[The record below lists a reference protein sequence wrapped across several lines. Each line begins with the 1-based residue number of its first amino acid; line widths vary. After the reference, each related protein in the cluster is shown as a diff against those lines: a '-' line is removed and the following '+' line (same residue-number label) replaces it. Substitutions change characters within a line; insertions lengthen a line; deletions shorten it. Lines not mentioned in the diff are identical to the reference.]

1 MYKSNHILFVS
12 LLLALVAAPLMAG
25 DMPGVQVIGEG
36 ESITFSDVIANS
48 FNTEGGVILNA
59 GTVIINGTSQF
70 NNNTG
75 TTLGGVISN
84 KATGALQIGN
94 VEFGGNVGYNGA
106 VLYNLGTA
114 QFLGT
119 ALFANNTAQNLGGAI
134 FNEGN
139 VVFNGLATFTGNKS
153 LNGGNVIQNEST
165 GVINF
170 NAGLI
175 SYDNTSA
182 DDYVVTYG
190 INNGGTMTV
199 IGGDVKIYGN
209 TAYAGAGVSN
219 FGTLLLGAFFDDDGN
234 VVSAPLDNI
243 TFQNNTATD
252 GDGGAMYI
260 AATDASDAVS
270 TILNGTTTFS
280 LNHAASNGGA
290 ISNYVDAGQ
299 SELIF
304 NGDVAFRGNSA
315 DDLGGAIYN
324 IGGGNGVIT
333 FNGDVVF
340 SGNTDGMGANDIYND
355 GVINFNGNVKM
366 DGGITGGG
374 TLVLSSGNVLDIQ
387 NSTLTQ
393 GMVIMNGG
401 TIVANI
407 SNVDDDYRINV
418 GTFSGDGTIALTLG
432 GEGIYKIF
440 GNSVFGNTVFEG
452 DITFNSPIYNLSW
465 VDNNHSVVAKRKT
478 AQQIADDNGVSG
490 DAAHTV
496 LNLMDSSS
504 ERLKDLSLVFQNE
517 LALGHLKPIEK
528 ATIALRSDANG
539 LLQSVNTSVQTA
551 VAKLAAG
558 RMALL
563 QQSIGRSGGD
573 VPTRSGVWAEG
584 VYNKSKQNDS
594 FNGYTRGI
602 AMGIDTKLSRVF
614 MLGAGFSYAH
624 SNIAAIAHDTEVDSN
639 TIFVYGQYKPTAWY
653 MNAMLNYTMSDYTEG
668 ADVFG
673 TLVESDYDVNSFGA
687 RIMTGYDFASGVT
700 PEIGLRY
707 MHISADEYKNSLG
720 IKNKINDANYLTAVL
735 GTKYAF
741 DYRVARGF
749 TLRPEFRCGVK
760 YDMISDKQIAIVTI
774 PGIDSY
780 AIDGSR
786 LSRIGAE
793 FGGGLVMKYGDLSLA
808 LNYDIEV
815 REGYTSQTGRVR
827 ARLVF

>member
-1 MYKSNHILFVS
+1 MHKSNHILGVS
-12 LLLALVAAPLMAG
+12 FLSALVAMPLMAG
-25 DMPGVQVIGEG
+25 DMTGVQVIGEG
-36 ESITFSDVIANS
+36 KSITFSDVIANS
-48 FNTEGGVILNA
+48 FDTVDGVIVNA
-59 GTVIINGTSQF
+59 GTVTINGSSQF

-75 TTLGGVISN
+75 ATLGGVISN
-84 KATGALQIGN
+84 MATGTLQIGN

-106 VLYNLGTA
+106 VLYNLGNA

-175 SYDNTSA
+175 SSGNVSA
-182 DDYVVTYG
+182 DDYVITYG
-190 INNGGTMTV
+190 INNIGTMTV
-199 IGGDVKIYGN
+199 IGGDVTIDGN
-209 TAYAGAGVSN
+209 VAYAGAGVSN
-219 FGTLLLGAFFDDDGN
+219 FGTLLLGAYFDDDGN

-252 GDGGAMYI
+252 GDGGAIYI
-260 AATDASDAVS
+260 AAVDASDVVS

-324 IGGGNGVIT
+324 IGGDNGVIT

-355 GVINFNGNVKM
+355 GTITFNGDVTL
-366 DGGITGGG
+366 DGGITGVG
-374 TLVLSSGNVLDIQ
+374 TLVLANGKFLNIGNASISQEAIQ
-387 NSTLTQ
+387 
-393 GMVIMNGG
+393 MNGG
-401 TIVANI
+401 TIVAMI

-432 GEGIYKIF
+432 GEGTYKIF
-440 GNSVFGNTVFEG
+440 GNSMFGNTVFEG

-465 VDNNHSVVAKRKT
+465 IDDNHSVVAKRKT
-478 AQQIADDNGVSG
+478 AQQIADDTGVSG

-504 ERLKDLSLVFQNE
+504 EILKDLSLVIQKE
-517 LALGHLKPIEK
+517 LALGHLKPIEN
-528 ATIALRSDANG
+528 ATIAIRPNANG

-551 VAKLAAG
+551 IANLAAG

-573 VPTRSGVWAEG
+573 TPARSGVWAEG
-584 VYNKSKQNDS
+584 VYNKSKQNDA

-602 AMGIDTKLSRVF
+602 AMGIDTKLSRGF

-624 SNIAAIAHDTEVDSN
+624 SNIAAIARDTKVDSD
-639 TIFVYGQYKPTAWY
+639 TVFVYGQYKPTAWY
-653 MNAMLNYTMSDYTEG
+653 TNAMLNYTMSDYTEG

-720 IKNKINDANYLTAVL
+720 IKNKINDSDYLTAVL

-749 TLRPEFRCGVK
+749 TLRPELRYGMK

-780 AIDGSR
+780 AIDGDR

-793 FGGGLVMKYGDLSLA
+793 FGGGLVLRYGDFSLSL
-808 LNYDIEV
+808 NYNIEI
-815 REGYTSQTGRVR
+815 REDYTSQTGRVR

>member
-1 MYKSNHILFVS
+1 MCQKNHILFVS
-12 LLLALVAAPLMAG
+12 FLSALVAAPLMAG
-25 DMPGVQVIGEG
+25 DMTGVQVIGDG
-36 ESITFSDVIANS
+36 NSITFSDVVANS

-84 KATGALQIGN
+84 KATGTLQIGN

-106 VLYNLGTA
+106 VLYNLGNA

-134 FNEGN
+134 FNEGK

-175 SYDNTSA
+175 SSGNVSA
-182 DDYVVTYG
+182 DDYVTTYG
-190 INNGGTMTV
+190 INNIGTMTV
-199 IGGDVKIYGN
+199 IGGDVMISGN
-209 TAYAGAGVSN
+209 SAYAGAGVSN
-219 FGTLLLGAFFDDDGN
+219 SGTLLLGAYFDDDDN
-234 VVSAPLDNI
+234 VVSATLDNI

-252 GDGGAMYI
+252 GDGGALYI
-260 AATDASDAVS
+260 AATDASDAAS

-304 NGDVAFRGNSA
+304 NGNVTFNGNSA
-315 DDLGGAIYN
+315 DGLGGAIYN
-324 IGGGNGVIT
+324 VGGGNGVIT
-333 FNGDVVF
+333 FNGDVAFNENVV
-340 SGNTDGMGANDIYND
+340 GTGANDIYND
-355 GVINFNGNVKM
+355 GVINFNGNVNL

-374 TLVLSSGNVLDIQ
+374 TLALSSGNVLDIQ

-393 GMVIMNGG
+393 GAIIMNGG

-407 SNVDDDYRINV
+407 FNVNDDYRINV

-432 GEGIYKIF
+432 GEGTYKIF
-440 GNSVFGNTVFEG
+440 GDSVFDNIVLEG
-452 DITFNSPIYNLSW
+452 RITLNSPIYNLLW
-465 VDNNHSVVAKRKT
+465 IDDNRSVTAKRKT
-478 AQQIADDNGVSG
+478 AQEIADDTGVSNN
-490 DAAHTV
+490 AARMM

-504 ERLKDLSLVFQNE
+504 QRLRELSTVFQKE
-517 LALGHLKPIEK
+517 LALGHLSQIEK
-528 ATIALRSDANG
+528 ATIAIHPNVSG
-539 LLQSVNTSVQTA
+539 VLQSVSTSVHTA
-551 VAKLAAG
+551 VANLTAG

-563 QQSIGRSGGD
+563 QKSIGHSGGD
-573 VPTRSGVWAEG
+573 VVARGGVWAEG
-584 VYNKSKQNDS
+584 VYNESKQNDA

-602 AMGIDTKLSRVF
+602 AIGIDTKLSRGF

-624 SNIAAIAHDTEVDSN
+624 SNIAAIARDIKVDSN

-653 MNAMLNYTMSDYTEG
+653 INAMLNYTMSDYAEESN
-668 ADVFG
+668 VFG

-707 MHISADEYKNSLG
+707 IHISEDEYKSSLG
-720 IKNKINDANYLTAVL
+720 IKSKLGGYDYLTAVL

-741 DYRVARGF
+741 DYRIARGF
-749 TLRPEFRCGVK
+749 TLHPELRYGMK

-780 AIDGSR
+780 VIDGNR

-827 ARLVF
+827 ARMLF